1 MRFILRW
8 RGREISRQLYDACVL
23 SIPLIIFAMGIV
35 ITMSL
40 LEFSWHM
47 RLVLGQDELVP
58 AFSLVLTLR
67 ETAPVVVAMLL
78 SSRLGAAYAAEIA
91 VMKTTE
97 QLDALGSL
105 GISSFEFL
113 FLPRLVGSVGATLIL
128 TTLSIW
134 VTLGFG
140 ALASS
145 WGLGYQIEEFFNVSF
160 VFARATDFV
169 VCMVKALV
177 FGVVIAVNGFLCGVR
192 SLPGSQGVG
201 QASTRSMVQSS
212 LSIIIADFIINALW
226 RML

>member
-1 MRFILRW
+1 MRFSLRW
-8 RGREISRQLYDACVL
+8 RGREISQQLYDACIL
-23 SIPLIIFAMGIV
+23 SIPLIVFAMGIV

-78 SSRLGAAYAAEIA
+78 ASRLGAAYAAEIA

-97 QLDALGSL
+97 QLDALRSF

-113 FLPRLVGSVGATLIL
+113 FFPRLVGSVGAALIL
-128 TTLSIW
+128 TMLSIW
-134 VTLGFG
+134 VSLGFG
-140 ALASS
+140 ALAAF

-160 VFARATDFV
+160 VFARSTDFAI
-169 VCMVKALV
+169 CMVKALI
-177 FGVVIAVNGFLCGVR
+177 FGIVIATNGFLCGVR
-192 SLPGSQGVG
+192 ARAGSQGVG
-201 QASTRSMVQSS
+201 HASTRSVVRSS
-212 LSIIIADFIINALW
+212 LGIIVADFIINALW